1 MTCNQSSHSGWG
13 LWWTLALVAFA
24 IRTAAAAPPT
34 LQWSAPELSSQA
46 RSVPIGGGLRI
57 EGATLEPGGQP
68 EALEL
73 ERFRVFAPDARI
85 VIHDDG
91 GSQTLPPPAHAY
103 FRGTVAGRDRSQVML
118 TVLEDGGLRG
128 LITSDGRYWLA
139 TQGAGEPQPALEEVT
154 DHPALNAEAR
164 PFECGADRL
173 PRQSPESPAE
183 PWPPE
188 DIRHDPGA
196 RQNPSYTVRVG
207 VETDYK
213 YYQLFGSTSGAVSYA
228 GDLFAYASTYYSS
241 EVGSDFWIS
250 YLSLWTTAADPWT
263 ETSSGCLLF
272 EFGRYWNTNMTHV
285 TRTVAHI
292 LSGETAGGG
301 MSWTGVLCS
310 PAFSYNIA
318 GWGCSLTPLYDLYG
332 GGYGF
337 SGDLLGS
344 FQISNPGMVRDIY
357 EVSHELGHNFNTGH
371 THCYVPP
378 VDQCYGQEL
387 PSPPCYSG
395 PVSLPGPPGQGSGTI
410 MSYCHLFQPHTYLNI
425 SFTLGLTDPWGYQSF
440 RVPNTMGTYAAS
452 VAASNPL
459 CLLTVFADGFES
471 GDAAAWSS
479 TVP

>member
-1 MTCNQSSHSGWG
+1 VVCTLG
-13 LWWTLALVAFA
+13 LAAAVGAV
-24 IRTAAAAPPT
+24 AAAAPPT
-34 LQWSAPELSSQA
+34 LRWSDPGFSEYA
-46 RSVPIGGGLRI
+46 RAIPIGGDLRI
-57 EGATLEPGGQP
+57 DDAILEAGGPP

-73 ERFRVFAPDARI
+73 ERFRVFAPDAR
-85 VIHDDG
+85 VVVHGDG
-91 GSQTLPPPAHAY
+91 APLTLSPPVHAY
-103 FRGTVAGRDRSQVML
+103 FRGTVTGRSGSRVML

-128 LITSDGRYWLA
+128 LIASDGRYWLA
-139 TQGAGEPQPALEEVT
+139 EQGADGPRPGLHEVT
-154 DHPALNAEAR
+154 DHPALNAAAR
-164 PFECGADRL
+164 PFACDADRL

-188 DIRHDPGA
+188 EIPRGSSA
-196 RQNPSYTVRVG
+196 RQNPGYTVRVG
-207 VETDYK
+207 VETDFE
-213 YYQLFGSTSGAVSYA
+213 YYQLFGSTSAAVSYA
-228 GDLFAYASTYYSS
+228 GDLFGYASSYYTT
-241 EVGSDFWIS
+241 EVGTDFWIS
-250 YLSLWTTAADPWT
+250 HVSLWTTAADPWT

-285 TRTVAHI
+285 TRTVAHF
-292 LSGETAGGG
+292 LSGKIAGGG

-310 PAFSYNIA
+310 SAFSYNIA

-395 PVSLPGPPGQGSGTI
+395 PTSLPGPPGQGSGTI
-410 MSYCHLFQPHTYLNI
+410 MSYCHLFQPQTYLNI
-425 SFTLGLTDPWGYQSF
+425 SFTLGLSDPWGYQSF
-440 RVPNTMGTYAAS
+440 RVPNAMSAYVAT
-452 VAASNPL
+452 VAASSPL
-459 CLLTVFADGFES
+459 CLLTMFADGFES
-471 GDAAAWSS
+471 GDSSAWSS